1 MSSCFSYGI
10 IPLLPDQSAPAF
22 AEEEPGYPF
31 SIPKVFLEGAADGY
45 YPQVGFS
52 WGDDTIVVLRGDC
65 LTTYTKS
72 EFSEL
77 LAEDE
82 NGNVIWVDGR
92 NAPYEDCWSGR
103 YLDKTRGAKE
113 YRIVEYDL
121 KTSQKRTYKVSLEET
136 AQFTDRDL
144 NRIAEFADTEVLG
157 ITFEIKDGVLEKYN
171 GASANVE
178 IPEGVTKI
186 GWRAFCK
193 HDTYENIRIPKSVV
207 DIDSYFFDGK
217 TIAHIEVDPD
227 NPRYACR
234 DGLLIDKQTKTI
246 IRGYA
251 GDKIPDDGSVTKI
264 GPYAFYGRMDFKYI
278 EIPDSV
284 TEIGDRAFYGCAN
297 LEKVVIADSVTS
309 IGNRAFGK
317 CKNLTEIDLPA
328 SITQISS
335 GMFEDCTKLKS
346 VTIPDSVAVIESC
359 AFNDCS
365 SLEKIIIPETVS
377 DIGRDAFADCAAL
390 TEIKIPS
397 LITNI
402 QSETFRGCSSL
413 RKITISDSVLQI
425 GDYAFYHCSSLEEIY
440 IPDSVIEIG
449 EDAFCECT
457 SLKKVRLPVEI
468 IEIPPY
474 LFNGCNRLESVV
486 IPETVASIGI
496 SAFWCCSALTAIAI
510 PTSVRKIDCW
520 AFADT
525 GLSSLN
531 IPDSVKLIGK
541 SAFTDCHALDQVNIP
556 VRYIQSGKLIFG
568 RELIR
573 QGVSTTCFLE
583 PLAPKEESNES
594 LATSEDIPF

>member
-1 MSSCFSYGI
+1 MSSYFTRGT

-22 AEEEPGYPF
+22 AEEEQGYPF

-45 YPQVGFS
+45 HPQVGFS

-65 LTTYTKS
+65 FTTYTKS

-186 GWRAFCK
+186 DWRAFCK

-207 DIDSYFFDGK
+207 DFESDIFGSK

-234 DGLLIDKQTKTI
+234 DGLLIDKQTKTVI
-246 IRGYA
+246 LGYA

-264 GPYAFYGRMDFKYI
+264 GSNAFYGRMDFKYM

-309 IGNRAFGK
+309 IGICVFGK

-328 SITQISS
+328 SITQISYD
-335 GMFEDCTKLKS
+335 MFEYCTKLKS
-346 VTIPDSVAVIESC
+346 VTIPDSVAVIKSY
-359 AFNDCS
+359 AFANCS

-377 DIGRDAFADCAAL
+377 YIGQDAFENCFAL

-397 LITNI
+397 FTTNI
-402 QSETFRGCSSL
+402 RSEAFKGCSSL
-413 RKITISDSVLQI
+413 RKITIPDSVLQI
-425 GDYAFYHCSSLEEIY
+425 GDRAFYDCSTLEEIY

-449 EDAFCECT
+449 EHAFYRCR
-457 SLKKVRLPVEI
+457 SLKRVRLPVEI
-468 IEIPPY
+468 LEIPTG
-474 LFNGCNRLESVV
+474 LFYKCNRLESVV
-486 IPETVASIGI
+486 IPETVANIGRL
-496 SAFWCCSALTAIAI
+496 AFSGCSVLTAIAI
-510 PTSVRKIDCW
+510 PTSVRKIDYF

-531 IPDSVKLIGK
+531 IPDSVKLIGDF
-541 SAFTDCHALDQVNIP
+541 AFANCHALDQVNIP
-556 VRYIQSGKLIFG
+556 VRYIQSGKLIFD
-568 RELIR
+568 RKLIR
-573 QGVSTTCFLE
+573 QGDSTTCFLE
-583 PLAPKEESNES
+583 PLAPEEK
-594 LATSEDIPF
+594 ATLEEIPFL